1 MNTAQE
7 KVRKIIEPLKGFI
20 DMEVKNLYADMF
32 GHTQR
37 LTARNSEF
45 KARQIYRLSG
55 SFIKQNN
62 VSTKLLD
69 ALIKIQSDLED
80 IIHQRAKN
88 F

>member
-1 MNTAQE
+1 MNAKQE
-7 KVRKIIEPLKGFI
+7 KVIKIIEPLKAFRDI
-20 DMEVKNLYADMF
+20 EVKNLYADML

-45 KARQIYRLSG
+45 KAEQIYRLSG

-69 ALIKIQSDLED
+69 CLIKIQSDLED
-80 IIHQRAKN
+80 IMHQRAQT